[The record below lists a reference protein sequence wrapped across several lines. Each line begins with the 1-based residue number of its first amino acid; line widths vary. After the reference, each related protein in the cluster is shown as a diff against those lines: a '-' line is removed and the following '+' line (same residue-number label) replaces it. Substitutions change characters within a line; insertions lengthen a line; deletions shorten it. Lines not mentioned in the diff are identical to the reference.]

1 MHIKK
6 MIWFKVRLEL
16 LGISETYSNE
26 AVKDLQEDL
35 DLRDH
40 LKNPTVSWEENY
52 QRIIVDV
59 EAEGLM
65 DEGARDQSMEEA
77 GDQMAEELLESA
89 SGALREF
96 KKLSINVLTVVE
108 C

>member
-1 MHIKK
+1 MQ
-6 MIWFKVRLEL
+6 LEL
-16 LGISETYSNE
+16 LGISETYANE

-35 DLRDH
+35 DLRYY
-40 LKNPTVSWEENY
+40 LKNPTVSWEENN
-52 QRIIVDV
+52 QRIIVHV

-65 DEGARDQSMEEA
+65 DEEAREQSMEKA
-77 GDQMAEELLESA
+77 ADQMAEELLESA

-96 KKLSINVLTVVE
+96 KMLSVNVLTVE